1 MLALLTTIL
10 GPQSMTYGEN
20 GTRRRTIIVGAG
32 PAGLTAAWRLKK
44 HMNIDSV
51 VLESDSVVGG
61 ISRTVRI
68 DGWSFDLGGHR
79 FFSKSSLVN
88 EIWDEMLYPESFLL
102 RPRKSRIYYD
112 GKYFDYPLKPL
123 NALLNLGII
132 ETIRCI
138 GSYLW
143 VKVRPPK
150 EQSTFEDWVAARF
163 GWRLYGIFF
172 KTYTEKVWGISTRQ
186 LQSTWAAQR
195 IKNLSLLEAVKD
207 AFGLSK
213 KGDVTTLISKFKY
226 PEFGPGQL
234 WEKSS
239 EKLRSDGIELHLENG
254 LKGVTKAGDFYYVST
269 SKGMQLSADCVFS
282 SLPLALIPK
291 VLNAPQEILEAGER
305 LKFRDFLI
313 VAVPI
318 LMDEAVFDDNWI
330 YVHDPKVKVG
340 RIQNYGSW
348 SPSMVKEGTTCLG
361 LEYFVSKD
369 DELWK
374 SSNEEL
380 IALAIKELET
390 LGLKVSALR
399 DSGFV
404 VRVEKAYPVY
414 DEFYL
419 QAVGIIK
426 DWLKREHPNWYQIG
440 RNGQHRYNNQDHSML
455 TAVYAVD
462 NYLGLSAEDYWEV
475 NLDDDYHEESK
486 VTRDAPVFQ
495 K

>member
-1 MLALLTTIL
+1 M
-10 GPQSMTYGEN
+10 SSREN
-20 GTRRRTIIVGAG
+20 DTRRRAIIVGAG
-32 PAGLTAAWRLKK
+32 PAGLTAAWRLRKQK
-44 HMNIDSV
+44 NIESSI
-51 VLESDSVVGG
+51 LESDGIVGG

-79 FFSKSSLVN
+79 FFSKSNLVN
-88 EIWDEMLYPESFLL
+88 DIWDEMLNPERFLL
-102 RPRKSRIYYD
+102 RPRKSRIYYA

-138 GSYLW
+138 GSYIW
-143 VKVRPPK
+143 IKVRPPK
-150 EQSTFEDWVAARF
+150 KQSTFEDWVAARF
-163 GWRLYGIFF
+163 GWRLYRIFF

-195 IKNLSLLEAVKD
+195 IKNLSLLEAIKD
-207 AFGLSK
+207 AFGFSK
-213 KGDVTTLISKFKY
+213 KGQVTTLITKFKY

-234 WEKSS
+234 WETTA
-239 EKLRSDGIELHLENG
+239 EKLREDGVKLYLEDGIQSVAKDGNKFH
-254 LKGVTKAGDFYYVST
+254 VTS
-269 SKGMQLSADCVFS
+269 SKGLQFSADCIFS
-282 SLPLALIPK
+282 SFPLASIPK
-291 VLNAPQEILEAGER
+291 LLNAPQAVQSAGER

-318 LMDEAVFDDNWI
+318 LMNEAVFDDNWI

-361 LEYFVSKD
+361 LEYFVSKG
-369 DELWK
+369 DELWN
-374 SSNEEL
+374 SSDKDLISLANREL
-380 IALAIKELET
+380 GV
-390 LGLKVSALR
+390 LGLKVFPLKN
-399 DSGFV
+399 SGFV

-462 NYLGLSAEDYWEV
+462 NYLGVSKEDYWEV
-475 NLDDDYHEESK
+475 NLDDEYHEESK
-486 VTRDAPVFQ
+486 VTRNAPVFQ
-495 K
+495 R